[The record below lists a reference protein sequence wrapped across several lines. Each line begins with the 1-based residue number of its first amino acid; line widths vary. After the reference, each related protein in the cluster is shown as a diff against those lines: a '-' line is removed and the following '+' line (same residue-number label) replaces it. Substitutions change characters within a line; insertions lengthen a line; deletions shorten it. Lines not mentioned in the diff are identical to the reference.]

1 MARHVRVAAFGE
13 LPPDVRQKSAEQS
26 LVDFVIDYLNEQI
39 ERVAPEK
46 PDLIVLTEVCDRP
59 NAHFT
64 SVEDIKKYYIERGD
78 KVLEFVCKKAIEH
91 NCYIAFPSWIKAE
104 DGYGRNACLMIDRKG
119 KIIGRYDKVYPTVG
133 ELNNYTT
140 RPGED
145 VTVFECD
152 FGRVACILCF
162 DMNFDELRNKIK
174 KEKVDM
180 IIFPS
185 YYHGG
190 LARYFYALDCRA
202 WLICASSYH
211 CPPEIIDPLGSVY
224 TTSGIYYHWIV
235 DTINLDY
242 FVYHYD
248 NNRPVVNTAKLKYGE
263 KLRLFN
269 PNYLAVGMMTYEGDD
284 KTVMDIV
291 KEYDIKSL
299 DEYLDEARAVRDR
312 LLKLNAS
319 LK

>member
-1 MARHVRVAAFGE
+1 MARYVRVAAFGE
-13 LPPDVRQKSAEQS
+13 LPPDLRQKSTEQS
-26 LVDFVIDYLNEQI
+26 TVDFVVDYLNEQI
-39 ERVAPEK
+39 ERVAPEN

-59 NAHFT
+59 NEHFT
-64 SVEDIKKYYIERGD
+64 SVDEIKKYYVERGD
-78 KVLEFVCKKAIEH
+78 TVLEFVQQKAIEH

-104 DGYGRNACLMIDRKG
+104 DGLGRNAVIMIDRKG

-133 ELNNYTT
+133 ELKNYGTL
-140 RPGED
+140 PGE
-145 VTVFECD
+145 VATVFDCD
-152 FGRVACILCF
+152 FGRVACLLCF
-162 DMNFDELRNKIK
+162 DMNFEELRKMIK

-224 TTSGIYYHWIV
+224 STTGIYYHWLV
-235 DTINLDY
+235 ETINLDY

-248 NNRPVVNTAKLKYGE
+248 NQRPVVNNLKRKYGQKI
-263 KLRLFN
+263 KLYN
-269 PNYLAVGMMTYEGDD
+269 PNYLAAGMMTYEDTD
-284 KTVMDIV
+284 KTIMDVV
-291 KEYDIKSL
+291 KEYNLITF
-299 DEYLDEARAVRDR
+299 DEYLDEARAVREK
-312 LLKLNAS
+312 LLKL
-319 LK
+319 KKD